1 MKVIPFTIPVSGE
14 QSIIIQEDREPHFYP
29 HLHQHPEIQITWVR
43 MGSGNLLVGEQVH
56 RFEAEDLFVIG
67 ANQPHLFNSDPGYF
81 LPDAEVSIHAL
92 TLFFDPLKIGKLQQV
107 LPELGEIAQ
116 LLKGFDRGMKVD
128 ALQKSQVM
136 ELLLKIQAARNLQRV
151 AFFLELLEC
160 LHATGQPIFLSQ
172 QNTFSISESEG
183 QRMSTIFQY
192 LLQHYTEDLELEQ
205 VAAQVHLSPPAFCRY
220 FKKHTRKTFTVF
232 LNEIRINAAC
242 QLLKEEPSSTISSVA
257 YSTGFN
263 NIPHFNR
270 TFKRVKGQKP
280 NEWRKA
286 KFL

>member
-14 QSIIIQEDREPHFYP
+14 QSIIVQEDREPHFYP

-56 RFEAEDLFVIG
+56 RFEVGDVFVIG
-67 ANQPHLFNSDPGYF
+67 ANQPHLFNSDPAYF
-81 LPDAEVSIHAL
+81 SPDVELSIHAL
-92 TLFFDPLKIGKLQQV
+92 TLFFDPQIIGKTQQV
-107 LPELGEIAQ
+107 LPELSEMGQ

-128 ALQKSQVM
+128 AVQKNQVI
-136 ELLLKIQAARNLQRV
+136 ELLLKIQVARNLQRV

-160 LHATGQPIFLSQ
+160 LHATTQPVFLSQ

-183 QRMSTIFQY
+183 QRMSTVFQY

-242 QLLKEEPSSTISSVA
+242 QLLKEESGSSISSIA

-270 TFKRVKGQKP
+270 TFKRVMGQKP
-280 NEWRKA
+280 NEWRKRL
-286 KFL
+286 FY

>member
-14 QSIIIQEDREPHFYP
+14 QSIIVQEDRESHFYP

-56 RFEAEDLFVIG
+56 RFEAEDVFVIG
-67 ANQPHLFNSDPGYF
+67 ANQPHLFNSDPAYF
-81 LPDAEVSIHAL
+81 SPDAELSIHAL
-92 TLFFDPLKIGKLQQV
+92 TLFFDPQIIGKIQQV
-107 LPELGEIAQ
+107 LPELSEMGQ
-116 LLKGFDRGMKVD
+116 LLKGFDRGMKVETV
-128 ALQKSQVM
+128 QKNQVI
-136 ELLLKIQAARNLQRV
+136 ELLLKIQVARNLQRV

-160 LHATGQPIFLSQ
+160 LHATTQPVFLSQ

-183 QRMSTIFQY
+183 QRMSTVFQY

-242 QLLKEEPSSTISSVA
+242 QLLKEEPGSTISSVA

-270 TFKRVKGQKP
+270 TFKRVTGQKP
-280 NEWRKA
+280 NEWRKRL
-286 KFL
+286 FY

>member
-43 MGSGNLLVGEQVH
+43 EGNGNLLVGEQVH
-56 RFEAEDLFVIG
+56 RFQTGAIFLIG
-67 ANQPHLFNSDPGYF
+67 ANQPHLFNSDPAYF
-81 LPDAEVSIHAL
+81 EVSSKMSIHAL
-92 TLFFDPLKIGKLQQV
+92 TLFFDPIKMGKTLSAI
-107 LPELGEIAQ
+107 PELSGMLA
-116 LLKGFDRGMKVD
+116 LLSGFDRGIKVD
-128 ALQKSQVM
+128 ESTKVRVI
-136 ELLLKIQAARNLQRV
+136 ELMLRIQAAYTLKRV

-160 LHATGQPIFLSQ
+160 LYAEQNPIYLSQ
-172 QNTFSISESEG
+172 QSPFAISESEG
-183 QRMSTIFQY
+183 QRMSTVFQY
-192 LLQHYTEDLELEQ
+192 LLKHYAEELELEK
-205 VAAQVHLSPPAFCRY
+205 VAAQIHLSPPAFCRY

-242 QLLKEEPSSTISSVA
+242 RMLKEEQHRGVAEVA

-270 TFKRVKGQKP
+270 TFKRVIGQRP
-280 NEWRKA
+280 NDWRKE
-286 KFL
+286 KFR

>member
-1 MKVIPFTIPVSGE
+1 MKIIPFTIPVSGE
-14 QSIIIQEDREPHFYP
+14 QSIIVQEDREPHFYP

-56 RFEAEDLFVIG
+56 RFEAEDVFVIG
-67 ANQPHLFNSDPGYF
+67 ANQPHLFNSDPAYF
-81 LPDAEVSIHAL
+81 LPDSGLFIHAL
-92 TLFFDPLKIGKLQQV
+92 TLFFDPYKVGKIQQV
-107 LPELGEIAQ
+107 LPELSEMGQ

-128 ALQKSQVM
+128 ALQKSQVI
-136 ELLLKIQAARNLQRV
+136 ELLLKIQVARNLQRV

-160 LHATGQPIFLSQ
+160 LHATDQPIFLSQ
-172 QNTFSISESEG
+172 QDTFSISESEG

-242 QLLKEEPSSTISSVA
+242 QLLKEDPSSTISSVA